1 LSSLLALQTKESIV
15 LASDTALSV
24 TYNKQTFRV
33 SNDESK
39 IFEFDDFV
47 MFASGKKHLRDNFIY
62 KLSKNSSIH
71 DIQLLLET
79 DIKKHCNNDFG
90 LEIVIAM
97 KDMSKLIFLSS
108 VDGFIYSENI
118 CTDNN
123 THLFTAGYKTVEI
136 GELFTSIFEKKPLL
150 QSIEETYKRV
160 SCSEIGGSIDIFYL
174 TREGLTIKKI
184 NIDNNFVYE
193 SADIENYILNLVH
206 AEKLAGKL
214 ILGNKLMIESDL
226 GLFTIDGATQT
237 IYDANKVKKVEIG
250 RYKNPSNLSEY
261 KYGVNI
267 MDGQFDIRTSSNA
280 NRGIQ
285 LDSNGVRAFNSNN
298 VRTFNVDAATGQVEI
313 IGDLT
318 IKSSPS
324 SYRGVVITSSGITG
338 YNSSG
343 GITFELNANSG
354 RMTSQENFLIQ
365 TSTSPNRGVKMDD
378 YGIRGYNTSGTK
390 TFEIDIYGNATF
402 SGTITASTIYGTT
415 INGTTINGGT
425 INGVQINSANIDITE
440 SVKIGAGLV
449 MQSDNCYI
457 TFGTNSG
464 NIAAH
469 PGGLMLASPSGKLE
483 LMSANVSIGSQ
494 YGGTIDFNHM
504 TGINA
509 ENIKV
514 GSATYATN
522 AQTAQTAQQAQ
533 NAVQASSSFFANSCT
548 TASFLRGLWIAYNST
563 FVYIRDEEGNNV
575 AQLKRSDA

>member
-1 LSSLLALQTKESIV
+1 MSSLLALQTKESIV

-338 YNSSG
+338 YNASG

-402 SGTITASTIYGTT
+402 SGNITASNIYGTT
-415 INGTTINGGT
+415 INGGTVNGTVINGATINGGT
-425 INGVQINSANIDITE
+425 INVETDVNVGNFIRLGDPLSNTLKSIIFNSSCLIQGDGNTLSAMSRNFHFSLSNEMTVNANYINLGHSY
-440 SVKIGAGLV
+440 SKIK
-449 MQSDNCYI
+449 M
-457 TFGTNSG
+457 
-464 NIAAH
+464 
-469 PGGLMLASPSGKLE
+469 M
-483 LMSANVSIGSQ
+483 
-494 YGGTIDFNHM
+494 GTIDCHLADFVNTSH
-504 TGINA
+504 IN
-509 ENIKV
+509 V
-514 GSATYATN
+514 GSANRASTADTANQATN
-522 AQTAQTAQQAQ
+522 ADESQY
-533 NAVQASSSFFANSCT
+533 VQ
-548 TASFLRGLWIAYNST
+548 GLWIAYNST
-563 FVYIRDEEGNNV
+563 FVYIRDRNGRNV

>member
-338 YNSSG
+338 YNASG

-365 TSTSPNRGVKMDD
+365 TSTAYNYGVKIDN
-378 YGIRGYNTSGTK
+378 YGIRGYSTNGTR
-390 TFEIDIYGNATF
+390 TFEIDTYGNAFF
-402 SGTITASTIYGTT
+402 SGNISASTISGTT
-415 INGTTINGGT
+415 INGTTINGGNISGTTVSASSIHGGSINATT
-425 INGVQINSANIDITE
+425 INGGTITGTTINGNIINGGTINGTKINSADININDDVRIGNRLYLNDT
-440 SVKIGAGLV
+440 SGSGIYFNRFGSTGKIYSNGNYLTIY
-449 MQSDNCYI
+449 SDTLLISSMNSTSFNGVVDFTAATSIIGVARGHTSGIGIAYSSASNYLYVRI
-457 TFGTNSG
+457 NGTNVG
-464 NIAAH
+464 YV
-469 PGGLMLASPSGKLE
+469 KL
-483 LMSANVSIGSQ
+483 
-494 YGGTIDFNHM
+494 T
-504 TGINA
+504 
-509 ENIKV
+509 
-514 GSATYATN
+514 
-522 AQTAQTAQQAQ
+522 
-533 NAVQASSSFFANSCT
+533 
-548 TASFLRGLWIAYNST
+548 
-563 FVYIRDEEGNNV
+563 
-575 AQLKRSDA
+575 